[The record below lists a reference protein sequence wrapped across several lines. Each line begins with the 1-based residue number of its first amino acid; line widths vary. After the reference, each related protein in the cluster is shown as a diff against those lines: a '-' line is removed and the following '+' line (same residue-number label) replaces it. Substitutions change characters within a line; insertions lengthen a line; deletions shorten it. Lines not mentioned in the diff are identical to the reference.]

1 MDFKKYIVQ
10 FKRVD
15 VEEGY
20 FISQI
25 YARNWFDAEDVIKS
39 FPKYLNDFIKEIF
52 ILGELDSEVIV
63 EEGFYLEDNT
73 IQNLDW
79 LFQYFQRDI
88 LPKKEKESLKQ
99 LLLDMEY
106 YEFLINF

>member
-1 MDFKKYIVQ
+1 MDFKTFIVQ

-15 VEEGY
+15 ADGW
-20 FISQI
+20 FLSQI
-25 YARNWFDAEDVIKS
+25 YAKNWFDAEERIVN
-39 FPKYLNDFIKEIF
+39 FPEYLKDYVKEIF
-52 ILGELDSEVIV
+52 ILGELNNEVFL
-63 EEGFYLEDNT
+63 EEGFFDEDNT

-88 LPKKEKESLKQ
+88 LPKKEKEILKQ
-99 LLLDMEY
+99 FLLDMEY